1 VRIVEEMKL
10 GVEVRREDGEGLV
23 TAQEVEAKVR
33 WVMQDSDGARE
44 LKERA
49 EAARARAAEAL
60 AEGGPS
66 RAAFLEFVLDL
77 LASEGMVNV

>member
-1 VRIVEEMKL
+1 
-10 GVEVRREDGEGLV
+10 
-23 TAQEVEAKVR
+23 
-33 WVMQDSDGARE
+33 VMQDSDGARE